1 MAARSPGP
9 PNRERRVVVQAVRKV
24 VKPHSV
30 DRATTTL
37 WRDAERSL
45 GQQRFEWSGEWVG
58 SLRPAEGSQP
68 ARMYAR
74 SASEASV
81 HASWRE
87 KKYSTRSFRGR
98 TRLKSLTSR
107 VITAST
113 LAGWKRN
120 L

>member
-58 SLRPAEGSQP
+58 SLRPAAGAQP
-68 ARMYAR
+68 AGRIVPPVGLGSLRPCFVAG
-74 SASEASV
+74 
-81 HASWRE
+81 E
-87 KKYSTRSFRGR
+87 KILDALLQRKDPPQIRDQPGHH
-98 TRLKSLTSR
+98 RLD
-107 VITAST
+107 
-113 LAGWKRN
+113 
-120 L
+120 